1 MEPDE
6 VITLLDE
13 VGHRHDFTLVDVI
26 ECDERRYAVLQ
37 PVEPAKDEDRDA
49 AVVFR
54 VEDDT
59 LVAID
64 DEAEFDRV
72 VQALEATETYDGVT
86 RVNGGGDEP
95 SSGV

>member
-1 MEPDE
+1 MERDE

-13 VGHRHDFTLVDVI
+13 DGHRHDFTLVDVI
-26 ECDERRYAVLQ
+26 EFDERRYAVLQ
-37 PVEPAKDEDRDA
+37 PVEPAEDEDRDA

-72 VQALEATETYDGVT
+72 VQALEATETYEDVT

-95 SSGV
+95 HSGV